1 MLETIGILFMLVM
14 GVMMFLFWE
23 DIKKFSTHRHK
34 YKCGLICLIYTALCS
49 FTVGFLSFF
58 SLLQEAI

>member
-1 MLETIGILFMLVM
+1 MLVM

-34 YKCGLICLIYTALCS
+34 YKCGLICLIYTTLCS
-49 FTVGFLSFF
+49 FTVGFLSLFF
-58 SLLQEAI
+58 LLQEAI